1 MFQYFTIICAT
12 VQEELQKNGSPR
24 AVIETNDERGLI
36 NVFIPIHEGCGERV
50 VLNEQNGAKDG
61 TKDDTKELTE
71 RQRSILEL
79 IRGNVTITTT
89 EMAQKLSSSRR
100 SIARDIEE
108 LQSSGFLTRQGGKKI
123 GRWIILK

>member
-1 MFQYFTIICAT
+1 MLT
-12 VQEELQKNGSPR
+12 EK
-24 AVIETNDERGLI
+24 
-36 NVFIPIHEGCGERV
+36 V

>member
-24 AVIETNDERGLI
+24 AVIETNDERGFI
-36 NVFIPIHEGCGERV
+36 NVFIPIHKGCGERV